1 MTFLTKPPR
10 ATRRDVVIGVATI
23 PAAQFVT
30 GMMPGS
36 ARASQPMNMEAAI
49 REFVGPGSV
58 LDGKVKLEIPP
69 LVDNG
74 NSVTLTVSV
83 ESPMSPA
90 DYVKRIAVFNEKNPQ
105 PQVAV
110 FHLGPRSG
118 KAQVQTRI
126 RLATSQKLV
135 AIAQLSD
142 GSFWSASAES
152 IVTLAA
158 CLEG

>member
-1 MTFLTKPPR
+1 MTHRPTPTSP
-10 ATRRDVVIGVATI
+10 TRRELLAAAAAIPGASLLLVATAS
-23 PAAQFVT
+23 P
-30 GMMPGS
+30 
-36 ARASQPMNMEAAI
+36 ARAATTEDMEAAI
-49 REFVGPGSV
+49 RAFTGEAAMRKGR
-58 LDGKVKLEIPP
+58 VKLEIPP

-83 ESPMSPA
+83 ESPMTAA
-90 DYVKRIAVFNEKNPQ
+90 DHVKKIAVFNEKNPQ
-105 PQVAV
+105 ANVAV

-135 AIAQLSD
+135 AVAQMSD
-142 GSFWSASAES
+142 GSFWSGSADT

>member
-1 MTFLTKPPR
+1 MDHQSSR
-10 ATRRDVVIGVATI
+10 AGATRRDLIAAVALVPGAHLLSVLSAS
-23 PAAQFVT
+23 PAGAAGPD
-30 GMMPGS
+30 GMD
-36 ARASQPMNMEAAI
+36 AAI
-49 REFVGPGSV
+49 REFVGEAPTREGR
-58 LDGKVKLEIPP
+58 VKLEIPP

-83 ESPMSPA
+83 ESPMTAA
-90 DYVKRIAVFNEKNPQ
+90 DHVKRIAVFNEKNPQ
-105 PQVAV
+105 PNVAV

-135 AIAQLSD
+135 AVAQMSD
-142 GSFWSASAES
+142 GSFWSASAEA

>member
-1 MTFLTKPPR
+1 MTHRPTPTGP
-10 ATRRDVVIGVATI
+10 TRRDLLAAAASIPGASLLLVAS
-23 PAAQFVT
+23 PA
-30 GMMPGS
+30 S
-36 ARASQPMNMEAAI
+36 AATPEDIEAAI
-49 REFVGPGSV
+49 RAFTGEAAMREGR
-58 LDGKVKLEIPP
+58 VKLEIPP

-83 ESPMSPA
+83 ESPMTAA
-90 DYVKRIAVFNEKNPQ
+90 DHVKKIAVFNEKNPQ
-105 PQVAV
+105 ANVAV

-118 KAQVQTRI
+118 KATVQTRI

-135 AIAQLSD
+135 AVAQMSD
-142 GSFWSASAES
+142 GAFWSGSADT

>member
-1 MTFLTKPPR
+1 MNHRPTPTGP
-10 ATRRDVVIGVATI
+10 TRRDLLAAAAAIPGASLLVATAS
-23 PAAQFVT
+23 P
-30 GMMPGS
+30 
-36 ARASQPMNMEAAI
+36 ARAAAPEDMEAAI
-49 REFVGPGSV
+49 RAFVGEAAMREGR
-58 LDGKVKLEIPP
+58 VKIEIPP

-83 ESPMSPA
+83 ESPMTAA
-90 DYVKRIAVFNEKNPQ
+90 DHVKKIAVFNEKNPQ
-105 PQVAV
+105 ANVAV

-135 AIAQLSD
+135 AVAQMSD
-142 GSFWSASAES
+142 GSFWSGSADT

>member
-1 MTFLTKPPR
+1 MTQRPNALRP
-10 ATRRDVVIGVATI
+10 TRRALLAG
-23 PAAQFVT
+23 AAALPGA
-30 GMMPGS
+30 GMFSILAISP
-36 ARASQPMNMEAAI
+36 ARAAKPDSLEAAI
-49 REFVGPGSV
+49 REFVGDAQV
-58 LDGKVKLEIPP
+58 REDRVKLDIPP

-83 ESPMSPA
+83 ESPMSSA
-90 DYVKRIAVFNEKNPQ
+90 DHVRKIAVFNERNPQ
-105 PQVAV
+105 PNVAV

-135 AIAQLSD
+135 AIAEMSD
-142 GSFWSASAES
+142 GSFWSASADT